1 MSKPTL
7 IIASGLVTALGIG
20 VGQNAAHVRAGISA
34 FAESDFVDTR
44 LKRIVAA
51 VLPAV
56 NLVALAPSALSAG
69 SDPAGVSARSSELI
83 RLAGMA
89 ADEALKGS
97 IAITAAAPVP
107 TWCAWPEY
115 ETQVPLDLAR
125 LARAVEK
132 QTGGRIAVQALSS
145 ENNSPENN
153 SSEKSGASQ
162 RGRAGGLAALAAARA
177 SMAAGTPLAL
187 VIAADSLL
195 QQYVLGTL
203 LMQQRIKTER
213 LSDGLIPGMGAAA
226 LLLASPAAA
235 TRLGLTPLARI
246 AGIGCATEAGHFANE
261 GDWQGDALATAAH
274 TALADDAVPVAGLW
288 STMTGERC
296 WAGEFGVTQV
306 RCRARVPPTAV
317 VHHPADAWG
326 DLGAA
331 SGVALIALAIAAQ
344 QRGWAQL
351 PALVLA
357 SSDFGGRSAALVV
370 SA

>member
-1 MSKPTL
+1 MSEPTL

-44 LKRIVAA
+44 FKRIVAA
-51 VLPAV
+51 VLPA
-56 NLVALAPSALSAG
+56 ADLAPSAPSAG
-69 SDPAGVSARSSELI
+69 SDPAGVSARTSELI

-89 ADEALKGS
+89 ADEALQGS

-125 LARAVEK
+125 LARAVQT
-132 QTGGRIAVQALSS
+132 QTGGRIAVQVHA
-145 ENNSPENN
+145 PEND
-153 SSEKSGASQ
+153 SPEKSGASQ

-177 SMAAGTPLAL
+177 SIAAGAPLAL

-246 AGIGCATEAGHFANE
+246 AGVGCATEAGHFANE

-331 SGVALIALAIAAQ
+331 SGVALIALAIAAHH
-344 QRGWAQL
+344 RGWAQL

-357 SSDFGGRSAALVV
+357 SSDFGGRGAALVV